1 MRFEIHKKAF
11 IEGDIY
17 YICVFL
23 TLDDEEYFKEVE
35 TDDYVDD
42 IPIHQIHL
50 ENPKAL
56 INKIVSELD
65 PNEYIIHNEIKYLEN
80 LDYSK
85 KNIIVNPIKIFYDI
99 SNINHNC
106 FFECFIHYDI
116 EYYNRRFIFF
126 DNSNKYLND
135 FLINDIFYSVSFKNI
150 NFKLFK
156 YNYDYDNDKRP
167 ILKFTNCKFNKLI
180 INRNINLIIK

>member
-1 MRFEIHKKAF
+1 MRFEIHKRDF
-11 IEGDIY
+11 INLY

-23 TLDDEEYFKEVE
+23 TLDDEEYFKEIE
-35 TDDYVDD
+35 TDEY
-42 IPIHQIHL
+42 IEYTPIHYINL
-50 ENPKAL
+50 ENPQSL

-65 PNEYIIHNEIKYLEN
+65 PNEYMIHNKIKHAED
-80 LDYSK
+80 LDQSK
-85 KNIIVNPIKIFYDI
+85 KNIALKSTKIFYDI

-106 FFECFIHYDI
+106 FFECFIDYNI
-116 EYYNRRFIFF
+116 KYKNRRFIFF